1 MAAGPPT
8 SSNNPPVLPMH
19 DKTPLSHLLEAAV
32 QKTYHELYTMADV
45 LSSKTNLERKKE
57 LVKFACRT
65 RQLFIRILAVVK
77 WATTAGKVNAC
88 ESIQHFLDNRAR
100 LIRETSDSL
109 AQLARIRLLDARL
122 PNFPITDAVDALTL
136 GSVNFL
142 PERLSEGTTPFI
154 PANESERQEILPR
167 LQQILTA
174 RLAIA
179 ELPIQ
184 FTNVTIKNGIV
195 TLAVDGEFEVKLG
208 IKSDNLFASWH
219 VYKTKLFL
227 RDPEEPEQELV
238 HPIQMQALTSYIQSW
253 LAESENPLVELYRYL
268 HYYCQSLRLHILN
281 EQAIRIRNRSLK
293 QRHLYLSSYMPCKS
307 LSIEY
312 WKEYNLNHLNHQQK
326 KIMINEKIRDI
337 GMTILCD
344 DDGKFQIIHWPP
356 LPIED
361 SVAILQ
367 IVEKPTFTMEEILNR
382 TICARCQRRF
392 EELKE
397 TILSTTSADIEID
410 PSIPA
415 LKCELLPE
423 SRSEEIL
430 FISISPFSGLYKVVS
445 YMETR
450 YSQQIEYALN
460 RDPLNLIEAI
470 NLFKIWLI
478 QQRIPSLLAH
488 LNCHVYTRIPSLNPK
503 HELIIPFINNG
514 IYIELIHNEGYY
526 ILVHVSDVNQ
536 LLIQYYLLIVD
547 KRSSIHDPLVIQQQN
562 IQYNQ
567 PAIMPNDECAKWMLE
582 PLVLCPL
589 DPTAFLRK
597 ESIEFKNTFQFGKIK
612 ETIEDDMGIR
622 QARSTSVLSLKLLL
636 KLVNYYDEMLTFTFL
651 KEEFQRKKTICKG
664 IIYSP
669 WTGIPYLDIVRTST
683 GDDSFSSNTEI
694 STYVNEY
701 FWPRILSCTIR
712 LVHPLRDTNQA
723 HKHSERQWTLELNLP
738 NNNYFHNSIIKT
750 PYNSII
756 ICNQI
761 LAKLYS
767 RIVDYIHSELR
778 AAFELTHLFENYALS
793 LPESMDL
800 RAISEVNS
808 FNFFKS
814 TIHYGPN
821 FAFAVTL
828 THNTN
833 QNQQDLN
840 SNFGWTF
847 DLRFTTTNHKFL
859 TTAHQILNGKLI
871 QFLNRTRSLKQF
883 IRLLHMT
890 AIPISS
896 IARLNCFNR
905 SIVFVNQGSCIQPI
919 LTFVPYTEFRWR
931 LIFGQIFA
939 LDIQICGPNLIL
951 IRDGAFSVQLN
962 SVLPELSPIPRL
974 KEFLSKYADD
984 RGLTFEFTHITD
996 RFRDR
1001 DFILPELQLP
1011 PPSFPI
1017 STTTIAN
1024 PPSNRPLTSGNAP
1037 TPHLLHPVGTPG
1049 SSLNPLTPASVGP
1062 SSQSQQQANS
1072 PSQPIIAPSPGFMS
1086 TGSPLMMPTMG
1097 SPMPNNTPATQLT
1110 APSPMGI
1117 TTQSPGTIYEIPYI
1131 SPAARPSGST
1141 FPGSFLGPSP
1151 GTPANTTITSVA
1163 TPLNIRSDDISNKQT
1178 STLHSYNR
1186 HLYTKHYPVYM
1197 SQQTFFRMLFTPDGH
1212 QWSKFESFL
1221 ASSVLVKHFA
1231 RAVSDPYDSNNPTVR
1246 PVSNEQDTYRIEH
1259 LSLQIAFQFDIN
1271 TATYRIHCTSL
1282 IDSSS
1287 QQQQQSNFGWSPDEL
1302 QTMEIFLNENFFPLS
1317 ILSNS
1322 QNQITIPTMDIL
1334 SLAASTQN
1342 RNTAM
1347 GAFEKMLSHI
1357 HPRVLRDLI
1366 KIIRLEQNSE
1376 NHHLWRAR
1384 WCLTIP
1390 QGNGFTQ
1397 VGHPAIYCL
1406 PGQASIFLF
1415 QFTPR
1420 LNRNEFQMSNN
1431 INTSSFIVPLTHD
1444 ATTNQTTLWDRI
1456 QKQPLMG
1463 NEHRYHHVM
1472 KILNGSRESTN
1483 KYECSLFPS
1492 IAELI
1497 SCLPVLPIANY
1508 SS

>member
-1 MAAGPPT
+1 M
-8 SSNNPPVLPMH
+8 M
-19 DKTPLSHLLEAAV
+19 
-32 QKTYHELYTMADV
+32 
-45 LSSKTNLERKKE
+45 
-57 LVKFACRT
+57 
-65 RQLFIRILAVVK
+65 II
-77 WATTAGKVNAC
+77 
-88 ESIQHFLDNRAR
+88 R
-100 LIRETSDSL
+100 LIL
-109 AQLARIRLLDARL
+109 KY
-122 PNFPITDAVDALTL
+122 
-136 GSVNFL
+136 
-142 PERLSEGTTPFI
+142 
-154 PANESERQEILPR
+154 
-167 LQQILTA
+167 QQHHHVI
-174 RLAIA
+174 
-179 ELPIQ
+179 
-184 FTNVTIKNGIV
+184 
-195 TLAVDGEFEVKLG
+195 DEVK
-208 IKSDNLFASWH
+208 
-219 VYKTKLFL
+219 
-227 RDPEEPEQELV
+227 
-238 HPIQMQALTSYIQSW
+238 
-253 LAESENPLVELYRYL
+253 
-268 HYYCQSLRLHILN
+268 
-281 EQAIRIRNRSLK
+281 
-293 QRHLYLSSYMPCKS
+293 
-307 LSIEY
+307 
-312 WKEYNLNHLNHQQK
+312 
-326 KIMINEKIRDI
+326 
-337 GMTILCD
+337 
-344 DDGKFQIIHWPP
+344 
-356 LPIED
+356 
-361 SVAILQ
+361 
-367 IVEKPTFTMEEILNR
+367 
-382 TICARCQRRF
+382 
-392 EELKE
+392 E
-397 TILSTTSADIEID
+397 TLSTYRID
-410 PSIPA
+410 FR
-415 LKCELLPE
+415 E
-423 SRSEEIL
+423 
-430 FISISPFSGLYKVVS
+430 
-445 YMETR
+445 
-450 YSQQIEYALN
+450 
-460 RDPLNLIEAI
+460 
-470 NLFKIWLI
+470 
-478 QQRIPSLLAH
+478 
-488 LNCHVYTRIPSLNPK
+488 
-503 HELIIPFINNG
+503 
-514 IYIELIHNEGYY
+514 HN
-526 ILVHVSDVNQ
+526 
-536 LLIQYYLLIVD
+536 
-547 KRSSIHDPLVIQQQN
+547 
-562 IQYNQ
+562 
-567 PAIMPNDECAKWMLE
+567 
-582 PLVLCPL
+582 
-589 DPTAFLRK
+589 F
-597 ESIEFKNTFQFGKIK
+597 
-612 ETIEDDMGIR
+612 
-622 QARSTSVLSLKLLL
+622 
-636 KLVNYYDEMLTFTFL
+636 
-651 KEEFQRKKTICKG
+651 
-664 IIYSP
+664 
-669 WTGIPYLDIVRTST
+669 
-683 GDDSFSSNTEI
+683 
-694 STYVNEY
+694 
-701 FWPRILSCTIR
+701 
-712 LVHPLRDTNQA
+712 
-723 HKHSERQWTLELNLP
+723 
-738 NNNYFHNSIIKT
+738 
-750 PYNSII
+750 II
-756 ICNQI
+756 IVGEIN
-761 LAKLYS
+761 
-767 RIVDYIHSELR
+767 
-778 AAFELTHLFENYALS
+778 
-793 LPESMDL
+793 
-800 RAISEVNS
+800 
-808 FNFFKS
+808 
-814 TIHYGPN
+814 
-821 FAFAVTL
+821 
-828 THNTN
+828 
-833 QNQQDLN
+833 
-840 SNFGWTF
+840 
-847 DLRFTTTNHKFL
+847 
-859 TTAHQILNGKLI
+859 
-871 QFLNRTRSLKQF
+871 
-883 IRLLHMT
+883 
-890 AIPISS
+890 
-896 IARLNCFNR
+896 
-905 SIVFVNQGSCIQPI
+905 GSCIQPI

-1282 IDSSS
+1282 LDSSS
-1287 QQQQQSNFGWSPDEL
+1287 QQQQQQQQSNFGWSPDEL